1 MVSPASASL
10 ASQGRNASTQLTTVL
25 MSLVRMAAPVRALRT
40 PLFVNVVL
48 VLHPHPLATLKT
60 MSAVLLLVTQQA
72 HWSASILT
80 TSSNAFV
87 ERAILANSVKPM
99 WMIVPQIL
107 AETVANVVT

>member
-1 MVSPASASL
+1 
-10 ASQGRNASTQLTTVL
+10 

-48 VLHPHPLATLKT
+48 VLRPHPLATLKT
-60 MSAVLLLVTQQA
+60 MSVVLLLVTQQA

-87 ERAILANSVKPM
+87 ERDMWENSVKPM
-99 WMIVPQIL
+99 WTTVPQIL
-107 AETVANVVT
+107 AETVANAVT